1 MPFVKPEF
9 VLMRLNMFMV
19 ILFGVALLELP
30 ATAQRGG
37 PASVFV
43 EEVRERTF
51 SREIEALGTLQPK
64 EQVELTLNA
73 ADRVTALYFD
83 DGQRVSEGK
92 TLLSLAQR
100 EQVALVEASEANVE
114 EARRQLQRIQRL
126 ADAQAVSQSELDT
139 ARRDLDSATANLR
152 ALQSRQRDRVL
163 VAPFDG
169 VLGFRQ
175 VSVGSFIRPGDVVAT
190 LVDDSE
196 MRLDF
201 DVPSTFLRS
210 IQPGTEIVAETDD
223 LPGETFIG
231 TVATLDNRIDP
242 ITRSI
247 RARALLPNPE
257 RLLRA
262 GMFMRVTVAAEPRVN
277 LSIPEEAVQPV
288 GPQSFVWLVDNSGEQ
303 MVARRA
309 PVELGARSDG
319 YIEVLS
325 GIQLGDQIITE
336 GIIRVREGAPI
347 IIRDRSMLEP
357 QPMAGRGGLSM
368 STAN

>member
-1 MPFVKPEF
+1 
-9 VLMRLNMFMV
+9 MRHNFL
-19 ILFGVALLELP
+19 LFGFILLLSVSLP

-51 SREIEALGTLQPK
+51 SRDIEALGTLQPK
-64 EQVELTLNA
+64 EQVDLTLNA

-83 DGQRVSEGK
+83 DGERVRAGK

-100 EQVALVEASEANVE
+100 EQVALVEAADANVE
-114 EARRQLQRIQRL
+114 EARRQLERVERL
-126 ADAQAVSQSELDT
+126 AEAQAVSQSELDT
-139 ARRDLDSATANLR
+139 ARRDLDSANANLR

-175 VSVGSFIRPGDVVAT
+175 VSVGSFVRPGDVVAT

-210 IQPGTEIVAETDD
+210 IQPGTKIIVETDD
-223 LPGETFIG
+223 LPGEVFTG
-231 TVATLDNRIDP
+231 TIATLDNRIDP

-247 RARALLPNPE
+247 RARATLPNPE
-257 RLLRA
+257 RLLRP
-262 GMFMRVTVAAEPRVN
+262 GMFMRVNVTAEPRT
-277 LSIPEEAVQPV
+277 SAAIPEEAVQPV
-288 GPQSFVWLVDNSGEQ
+288 GPQTFVWIVRDEEDQL
-303 MVARRA
+303 VARRI
-309 PVELGARSDG
+309 PVDLGQRSDG
-319 YIEVLS
+319 YIEVVS
-325 GIQLGDQIITE
+325 GLELGEQLVTE

-347 IIRDRSMLEP
+347 VIRDRSMLEP
-357 QPMAGRGGLSM
+357 QPMAAGGATSP
-368 STAN
+368 SAATSN